1 MKSANLTKRQQAVL
15 QFIRT
20 FLREEGRSPTLKE
33 IADGVGSSAVSTI
46 HKHVQHLI
54 DKGFLERSHG
64 SGNNIVLAEVAGA
77 EAAPVEELPAGAGR
91 MLPYYGEVAA
101 GAPLLPESRALP
113 MEVPVAI
120 HRDRDDL
127 FVLRVKGDSMMEDA
141 ILDGDL
147 VVLQRR
153 GDYRNGERVV
163 VLIDEEEV
171 TLKELR
177 RDGQGIWL
185 IPHNPDLSPRCYA
198 PERIQ
203 VQGTLV
209 GVMRS
214 C

>member
-1 MKSANLTKRQQAVL
+1 M

-91 MLPYYGEVAA
+91 MLPYCGEVAA

-163 VLIDEEEV
+163 VLIDGEEV